1 MQLRFTD
8 MPTKNR
14 KNVNLP
20 ARQLLAEN
28 AKRIQD
34 QRFSNVGDKNSA
46 LAKASGHRLFSIQR
60 VMDPEKYDSGVSI
73 DILANVAAALGVLPC
88 ELLLPRGMTLTE
100 VSSPRPSD
108 RAPGRLNTGDES
120 AVDS

>member
-1 MQLRFTD
+1 

-28 AKRIQD
+28 TKRLQD
-34 QRFSNVGDKNSA
+34 ERFSNVRDKDSA
-46 LAKASGHRLFSIQR
+46 LAKASGHTLSSIQR
-60 VMDPEKYDSGVSI
+60 LVDPAKYATGVSI
-73 DILANVAAALGVLPC
+73 DVLANVAAALSVLPC